1 MPLSTPCG
9 PRWSNCVV
17 GSRRTGADGSMSV
30 TGPELLPGGLAFALV
45 GGAAAVATA
54 AATPVARRLAT
65 RSGVLV
71 APDDRNV
78 HESPTATLGGTAMLF
93 GLFVGAATAWLLG
106 DFASVFAA
114 PSEMIGVL
122 VAAAVICAV
131 GVVDDISPLSVPAK
145 VAGMV
150 VAGVVL
156 SVVGVSLV
164 VLRIPFF
171 ETVILSSNMS
181 ALLTVVW
188 VVLIANAVN
197 LIDGLD
203 GLAGG
208 IVAIAAATF
217 LFYAIRLGDAG
228 VLTASSPG
236 ALIAVLVVGIC
247 VGFLPHNVHP
257 ARIFMGDG
265 GALLLGLLMA
275 ASTMSVG
282 GSTDAVFSGQAFFF
296 FAPIFIP
303 LFILGVPL
311 FDMAFAIVRRAATRG
326 IRVTHADKD
335 HLHHRLLRLGY
346 GHRRAVWI
354 LWAWTALLSGF
365 VLWPT
370 YTGSGDAIVPIG
382 IAAVCLLLF
391 TVFHPRLRDSV
402 LTGSPDD
409 HSDGV
414 G

>member
-1 MPLSTPCG
+1 
-9 PRWSNCVV
+9 
-17 GSRRTGADGSMSV
+17 MSV
-30 TGPELLPGGLAFALV
+30 TGSELLPGGLAFALV

-296 FAPIFIP
+296 FAPVFIP

>member
-1 MPLSTPCG
+1 MPAATAYLIVGVAAALATALATP
-9 PRWSNCVV
+9 VV
-17 GSRRTGADGSMSV
+17 RRAAAGAGLVVAPDERHVHEYAM
-30 TGPELLPGGLAFALV
+30 PALGGLAMMAGLV
-45 GGAAAVATA
+45 VGLAVAWGIGDFSA
-54 AATPVARRLAT
+54 AFATPT
-65 RSGVLV
+65 
-71 APDDRNV
+71 
-78 HESPTATLGGTAMLF
+78 
-93 GLFVGAATAWLLG
+93 
-106 DFASVFAA
+106 
-114 PSEMIGVL
+114 EMIGLL
-122 VAAAVICAV
+122 VAATLICAV
-131 GVVDDISPLSVPAK
+131 GTLDDVRPVSAPAK

-150 VAGVVL
+150 AAGAVL
-156 SVVGVSLV
+156 SLAGVSLL
-164 VLRIPFF
+164 VLRVPFLDL
-171 ETVILSSNMS
+171 ILLSPDLS
-181 ALLTVVW
+181 ALFTVVW

>member
-1 MPLSTPCG
+1 
-9 PRWSNCVV
+9 
-17 GSRRTGADGSMSV
+17 MSV

-54 AATPVARRLAT
+54 AATPVAHRLAT

-131 GVVDDISPLSVPAK
+131 GVVDDISPLSAPAK

-296 FAPIFIP
+296 FAPVFIP

>member
-1 MPLSTPCG
+1 
-9 PRWSNCVV
+9 
-17 GSRRTGADGSMSV
+17 MSV
-30 TGPELLPGGLAFALV
+30 TGSELLPGGLAFALV

-131 GVVDDISPLSVPAK
+131 GVVDDISPLSAPAK

-150 VAGVVL
+150 VAGVAL